1 MRKIEKEMKYF
12 NQKWY
17 VRRKLVKEIELESH
31 EKEICS
37 ELKFAEPKLS
47 SNVDFRKK
55 RLMKLSQLLVKIF
68 RNRLVWA
75 KGSASNFGTNFK
87 QI

>member
-31 EKEICS
+31 ENEICS

-47 SNVDFRKK
+47 SKVDFRKNV
-55 RLMKLSQLLVKIF
+55 L
-68 RNRLVWA
+68 
-75 KGSASNFGTNFK
+75 
-87 QI
+87 